1 MKKLQVELKN
11 YNRRMGDRS
20 VSLRLDTLTEIS
32 PDEIAEIDG
41 HIGDVGLLVLTDV
54 QIGNEVDFD
63 VNELVKDLE
72 PDREL
77 AHKKSPSKR
86 FRDILWR
93 LQEQELERKPT
104 EEEFAKYY
112 KQEYDKICSHF
123 LDKFDKDLI

>member
-1 MKKLQVELKN
+1 MTSYPIELKN
-11 YNRRMGDRS
+11 YNRRADRS
-20 VSLRLDTLTEIS
+20 ISFRADSLLEIGS
-32 PDEIAEIDG
+32 KEIAKIDG

-77 AHKKSPSKR
+77 AHQKSPSKR

-93 LQEQELERKPT
+93 LQEQELGRKPT
-104 EEEFAKYY
+104 EEEFARYY
-112 KQEYDKICSHF
+112 KTEYDKICSHY
-123 LDKFDKDLI
+123 LDKFEDDLI

>member
-1 MKKLQVELKN
+1 MKKIQVELKN
-11 YNRRMGDRS
+11 YNRRVDKS

-93 LQEQELERKPT
+93 LQEQKLERKPT

-112 KQEYDKICSHF
+112 KQEYDKICSHY

>member
-11 YNRRMGDRS
+11 YNRRVDRS

-93 LQEQELERKPT
+93 LQEQELGKKPT
-104 EEEFAKYY
+104 EEEFARYY
-112 KQEYDKICSHF
+112 KTEYDKICSHY
-123 LDKFDKDLI
+123 LDKFEEEVL